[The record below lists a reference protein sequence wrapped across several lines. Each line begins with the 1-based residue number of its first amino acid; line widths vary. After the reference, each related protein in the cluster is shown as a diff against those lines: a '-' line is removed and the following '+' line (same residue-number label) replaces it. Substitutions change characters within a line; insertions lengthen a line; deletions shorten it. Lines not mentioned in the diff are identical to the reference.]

1 MTYMTMCRRHHNPST
16 GALPQKFL
24 TLGPFKAW
32 RASRWRR
39 SGVRDPGAGIRSRA
53 GVEEYTLS
61 RLRRKTNCNC
71 KLRLSTVLT
80 VISVVVT

>member
-24 TLGPFKAW
+24 TLGLLIKAW

-61 RLRRKTNCNC
+61 RLDGKQI
-71 KLRLSTVLT
+71 
-80 VISVVVT
+80 VIVN